1 MTAFEIAVVSLVVL
15 GGACLLE
22 QFVRNRLR
30 MPPAVRREKDLLG
43 RLGPRGGRR

>member
-1 MTAFEIAVVSLVVL
+1 VSAFEVTVVSLVAL
-15 GGACLLE
+15 GAVCLIE

-43 RLGPRGGRR
+43 RRRR

>member
-1 MTAFEIAVVSLVVL
+1 MSAFEIAVVSLVGISAV
-15 GGACLLE
+15 CLIE

-43 RLGPRGGRR
+43 RKRR